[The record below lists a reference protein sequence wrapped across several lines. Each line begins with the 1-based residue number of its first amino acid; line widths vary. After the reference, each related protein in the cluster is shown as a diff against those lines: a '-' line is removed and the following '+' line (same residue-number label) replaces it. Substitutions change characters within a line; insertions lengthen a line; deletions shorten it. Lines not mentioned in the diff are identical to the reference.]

1 MDATRDGTKPGGER
15 DFAGQVRGARALP
28 AAVLITATCLAYA
41 ATLGFG
47 FVSDDRFQIVG
58 NPFIASWRFLPQYFA
73 SHVWSYI
80 YPHLL
85 SNYYRPCFLLWLR
98 LNEAVFGGRAWGWHL
113 TSVAVHV
120 AVTYL
125 VFRLGLRLT
134 RDTGAALAGALL
146 FGLHPV
152 HVEAVAYVSGVAEP
166 LAALFLVAA
175 FLAWLRSR
183 EPGPKLRWLAAAL
196 ALYAGALLSKESS
209 LMLTVLVVVFAWI
222 YVPREGGETL
232 SVGRPRAALVAAT
245 PFLAVTAAYLPLR
258 IWALEGFAH
267 TITPLALSA
276 ELLTIP
282 SVLLFYLRL
291 LLWPFNLS
299 CYYDTPYVSA
309 PAFRDFV
316 LPLTVILL
324 ALAALIFWYRWT
336 RRQSREESRALAFA
350 GLWMALA
357 IAPVLNFRLLPEGEI
372 AHDRYL
378 YLPSVGFVILV
389 ALALRQVERRLARST
404 PGRSAWVAAAAV
416 VFAAL
421 LAFATVRQS
430 LYWSDELSL
439 NFRAHQIAPQN
450 VWATT
455 SLAAA
460 AAARGMVPAAV
471 SLYQQAL
478 QSRPDFWRANVNL
491 AYLYYQQGNF
501 PEAVRYFERS
511 SAADP
516 TDGDQFLYLGLALA
530 QTDRLEEAAAAIRTA
545 LLVRP
550 QGKGYH
556 LGLGLVLKRAG
567 NLPEARQEFAAAVAR
582 DPQDAQARALLAEVE
597 GQLKS
602 QAAKPTA
609 NSSSPRPR

>member
-1 MDATRDGTKPGGER
+1 MGAIRDRKKPEERR
-15 DFAGQVRGARALP
+15 DFAGQVRGAPALQT
-28 AAVLITATCLAYA
+28 AVLISATFLAYA

-58 NPFIASWRFLPQYFA
+58 NPFITSWRFVPQYFS

-85 SNYYRPCFLLWLR
+85 SNYYRPGFLLWLR
-98 LNEAVFGGRAWGWHL
+98 MNEAMFGQRAWGWHL
-113 TSVAVHV
+113 TSVAVHA

-134 RDTGAALAGALL
+134 RDTGVAVASGLV

-152 HVEAVAYVSGVAEP
+152 HVVAVAYVSGVAEP

-183 EPGPKLRWLAAAL
+183 EPGPKLWWLAAAL
-196 ALYAGALLSKESS
+196 ALYAAALFSKESS
-209 LMLTVLVVVFAWI
+209 LMLPVLIAVFAGI
-222 YVPREGGETL
+222 NRPGDSRKVSRGERL
-232 SVGRPRAALVAAT
+232 RAALVAAA

-258 IWALEGFAH
+258 IWALKGFAH
-267 TITPLALSA
+267 TVTPLALSA

-291 LLWPFNLS
+291 LVWPFGLS
-299 CYYDTPYVSA
+299 CYYDKPYVSA
-309 PAFRDFV
+309 PAFRSFV
-316 LPLTVILL
+316 LPLIMILL
-324 ALAALIFWYRWT
+324 ALAAFVLRYRWT
-336 RRQSREESRALAFA
+336 RRQSREESRIVAFA
-350 GLWMALA
+350 GFWMALA
-357 IAPVLNFRLLPEGEI
+357 IAPVLNFRLLPEGET

-389 ALALRQVERRLARST
+389 GLTLRQVERRLA
-404 PGRSAWVAAAAV
+404 PGLRRAAWVNAFGV
-416 VFAAL
+416 GLAAL
-421 LAFATVRQS
+421 LAFATARQS

-439 NFRAHQIAPQN
+439 NFHAHEIAPQN
-450 VWATT
+450 VSATT

-471 SLYQQAL
+471 SLYQEAL
-478 QSRPDFWRANVNL
+478 ASHPDFWRANVNL

-501 PEAVRYFERS
+501 REAARYLERS
-511 SAADP
+511 SAADA
-516 TDGDQFLYLGLALA
+516 TDGDQFLYLGLARMQLN
-530 QTDRLEEAAAAIRTA
+530 QLPEAEAAIRTA

-550 QGKGYH
+550 NGHGYH
-556 LGLGLVLKRAG
+556 LGLGLVLKQAG
-567 NLPEARQEFAAAVAR
+567 KFIEAKQEFEAALAR
-582 DPQDAQARALLAEVE
+582 APQDAQARALLAEVD

-602 QAAKPTA
+602 QAAKRTA
-609 NSSSPRPR
+609 NPPLPRPR